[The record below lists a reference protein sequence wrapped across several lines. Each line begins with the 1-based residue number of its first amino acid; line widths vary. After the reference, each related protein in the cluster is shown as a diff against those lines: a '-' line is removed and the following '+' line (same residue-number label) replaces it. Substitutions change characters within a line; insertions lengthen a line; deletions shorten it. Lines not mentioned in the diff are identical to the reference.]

1 MFGDAV
7 IKRRAVAIGVLM
19 LMVAVAWWPEF
30 AGGKFRFFD
39 SEVCD
44 PKLLCVVFLDVG
56 QGDAIFIQSPTG
68 IQLLIDTGRDQSV
81 LRGLG
86 DVMDFADREIDYLL
100 LTHPDADHVGGAVD
114 ILERFLVSQVIRTEN
129 ESDTAL
135 WKTTERQ
142 IEMEGAKVTMAR
154 RGQVFDLGGGVKLE
168 ILFPDIDPTEMESN
182 TASIVARLIYGDTA
196 FMLTGDSPKA
206 IEEYLVLV
214 EGEHLKSDVLKAGHH
229 GSRTSTAE
237 LFLAE
242 VDPKYAVISA
252 GADNSYGHPH
262 VEVTDALF
270 NYGVETYST
279 ADSGNVAFWSDGNSV
294 TRK

>member
-1 MFGDAV
+1 MFDDV
-7 IKRRAVAIGVLM
+7 IVKRRAAAIGFLM
-19 LMVAVAWWPEF
+19 LLVVVAWWPEF
-30 AGGKFRFFD
+30 AGGKFRLFD
-39 SEVCD
+39 SHVCD

-56 QGDAIFIQSPTG
+56 QGDAIFIQSPAG
-68 IQLLIDTGRDQSV
+68 VQLLVDTGRDQSV

-86 DVMDFADREIDYLL
+86 DVMDFGDREIDHLL
-100 LTHPDADHVGGAVD
+100 LTHPDADHIGGAVD

-135 WKTTERQ
+135 WEATKRQ
-142 IEMEGAKVTMAR
+142 IEAEEAKVTMAR

-196 FMLTGDSPKA
+196 FMLTGDSPKS

-242 VDPKYAVISA
+242 VDPKYAVVSA

-262 VEVTDALF
+262 VEVTDLLF
-270 NYGVETYST
+270 NYGAETYST
-279 ADSGNVAFWSDGNSV
+279 AESGNIVFWSDGDLV

>member
-1 MFGDAV
+1 MFDDV
-7 IKRRAVAIGVLM
+7 IVKRRAAAIGILM
-19 LMVAVAWWPEF
+19 LLAVVAWWPEF
-30 AGGKFRFFD
+30 AGGKFRLFD
-39 SEVCD
+39 SQICD
-44 PKLLCVVFLDVG
+44 LELLCVVFLDVG
-56 QGDAIFIQSPTG
+56 QGDAIFVQSPAG
-68 IQLLIDTGRDQSV
+68 VQLLVDTGRDQSV
-81 LRGLG
+81 LRGVG
-86 DVMDFADREIDYLL
+86 DVMDWGDREIDHLL
-100 LTHPDADHVGGAVD
+100 LTHPDADHIGGAVD

-135 WKTTERQ
+135 WEATKRQ
-142 IEMEGAKVTMAR
+142 IEEEGAKVTMAR

-168 ILFPDIDPTEMESN
+168 ILFPDIDPIEMESN

-196 FMLTGDSPKA
+196 FMLTGDSPKS

-242 VDPKYAVISA
+242 VDPKYAVVSA

-279 ADSGNVAFWSDGNSV
+279 AESGNIVFWSDGDLV